1 MAFKSQ
7 MWVIKRYEER
17 DLIFMVYNWTYKT
30 HLGFDDIMMTS
41 DGEFLTGLW
50 FVNSSDDL
58 KHSFK
63 GNSKF
68 LPIFKDTCKWLDVYF
83 SGRNPDFMVKYKI
96 SGLTDFRK
104 DVIYEML
111 KIPFGKVTTYGDIA
125 KSIALKRGIKKMS
138 SQAVGG
144 AVGWN
149 PICIIIPCHRVIGA
163 FSKLTGYGGGLN
175 NKLALLKNEGI
186 DV

>member
-1 MAFKSQ
+1 
-7 MWVIKRYEER
+7 
-17 DLIFMVYNWTYKT
+17 MVYNWTYKT

-83 SGRNPDFMVKYKI
+83 SGRNPDFTVKYKV

-104 DVIYEML
+104 DVISEML
-111 KIPFGKVTTYGDIA
+111 KINPKLPIITSVKKYMDSLPSKNLKEMLNRDIFA
-125 KSIALKRGIKKMS
+125 SNVYTLGYEMDSWANLDYTNK
-138 SQAVGG
+138 
-144 AVGWN
+144 
-149 PICIIIPCHRVIGA
+149 II
-163 FSKLTGYGGGLN
+163 TM
-175 NKLALLKNEGI
+175 
-186 DV
+186 